1 MLGAMPA
8 YTPTDK
14 PAVHGEGG
22 LYDHIA
28 EQVLRIT
35 SADIVLLV
43 VGGGA
48 KGSGFSV
55 SADPRSAAGVD
66 AAMGGD
72 DLVAMLRDIANQIE
86 RARPQAKGVPT
97 KAKA

>member
-1 MLGAMPA
+1 MLGAMS

-14 PAVHGEGG
+14 PAVHGDGG
-22 LYDHIA
+22 LYDDLSA
-28 EQVLRIT
+28 EVLRIT
-35 SADIVLLV
+35 SADLVLLV
-43 VGGGA
+43 VAGGA
-48 KGSGFSV
+48 KGSGFSI
-55 SADPRSAAGVD
+55 SADARSAAGVD

-86 RARPQAKGVPT
+86 RARPQAKGVPS